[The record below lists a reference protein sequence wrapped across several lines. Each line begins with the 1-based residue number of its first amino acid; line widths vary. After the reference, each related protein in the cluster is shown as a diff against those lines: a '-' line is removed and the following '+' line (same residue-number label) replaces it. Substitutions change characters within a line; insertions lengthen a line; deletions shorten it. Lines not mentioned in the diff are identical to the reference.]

1 MDLLK
6 RELAPIL
13 PAAWELIDHEATRVL
28 KLHLA
33 GRKLVDFRGPFGWE
47 FAAVNTGR
55 LRLLDQ
61 EPAPKVGHEPS
72 SEIRAGLRLVQPL
85 VEIRAPIR
93 LDLAELDAVGRGMVD
108 PDLEEVVRA
117 AERVARFEDGAV
129 FNGLAAA
136 GIEGILGLAPHRP
149 VSVPAPEAW
158 PRAVVE
164 AKEVLRAAGVDGPYA
179 LALGPKAYDEV
190 AAASEDGYP
199 LRKRIERQI
208 IDGPIVWAPALEG
221 GVLLSTRGG
230 DFELTVGED
239 LSIGYERQEKNIV
252 ELFLTESFTFRVL
265 DRSAAVVLQRG
276 LGANDLRQA

>member
-6 RELAPIL
+6 RELAPVL
-13 PAAWELIDHEATRVL
+13 PAAWDLIDLEATRVL

-55 LRLLDQ
+55 VRALEQ
-61 EPAPKVGHEPS
+61 EPTAAVG
-72 SEIRAGLRLVQPL
+72 AGIRLVRPL
-85 VEIRAPIR
+85 VELRTPIR
-93 LDLAELDAVGRGMVD
+93 LDLAELDAVGRGTVD
-108 PDLEEVVRA
+108 PNLEEVVRA
-117 AERVARFEDGAV
+117 AERVARFEDGAL

-136 GIEGILGLAPHRP
+136 GIEGILKLAPHKA
-149 VSVPAPEAW
+149 VSVPAQEAW

-199 LRKRIERQI
+199 LRKRIERQLV
-208 IDGPIVWAPALEG
+208 DGPIVWAPALEG

-239 LSIGYERQEKNIV
+239 LSIGYDRHEKNIV

-265 DRSAAVVLQRG
+265 EPAAAVALRRG
-276 LGANDLRQA
+276 